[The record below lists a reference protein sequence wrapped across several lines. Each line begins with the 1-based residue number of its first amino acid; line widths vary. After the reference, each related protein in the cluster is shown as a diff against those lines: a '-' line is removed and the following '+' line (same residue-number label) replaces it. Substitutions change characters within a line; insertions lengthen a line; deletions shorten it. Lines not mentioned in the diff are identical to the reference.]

1 MWRDLKQAAHALR
14 VNPLFTLAA
23 VLALGLAIGANAAIF
38 GLVDA
43 LWFRPAAVSQPH
55 SLVRVFST
63 TDTNPSGLW
72 SFPEYLDIRDRI
84 QAFENVVARG
94 RRGATLTAPDG
105 TEQLALVNVVSMNF
119 FTALGVHAALGR
131 VFTPADE
138 SALDAN
144 PGVILGYAFWSE
156 RFGADPSLVG
166 RTIALGR
173 GKPIPVTVLGV
184 LPRSFRDLEASADRD
199 IWIPTATWGVLNGRE
214 EFAQREM
221 RWFDVIARR
230 KPDVS
235 VGTAHAEVA
244 SLAAAMARDAGDA
257 AGRAS
262 ARVLSELAWRL
273 ETGGVNALAL
283 LGLVLLV
290 VVITCV
296 NVANLL
302 LARGI
307 ARSRELAV
315 RVAIGATRMR
325 LLRQLMTESALL
337 GALGA
342 VAGLTIAMWMIRLM
356 PAVLVPPPGFRS
368 SLVFETDARV
378 IVFTL
383 GVTLLTTILFGV
395 APSWTAARGDVS
407 LLISAGGRDS
417 GFATRGS
424 DTLVAT
430 QVAVSLALLAAA
442 GVLARS
448 FVATERA
455 ELGFTR
461 EPLLTTFV
469 TPGSVSPTTVAE
481 ARRRLAA
488 LPDVSQVAVAIRAP
502 LSFSGGGLA
511 QKIFL
516 PDVPQRAGSSPPD
529 VKYNAVSANYFA
541 VLGTRLV
548 RGRLFDEED
557 ERPGEPVV
565 IINERFASEYFPG
578 RDPLGAPVR
587 LGDADGAPHR
597 ITGIVQN
604 AVINRVGEEPEPYF
618 YLPFARGEYSE
629 MTFFVDAAGPPA
641 TLAALTRDVLTALDR
656 RLQPRLQITM
666 AQYIG
671 FSTSTYRATATLA
684 SILGLLGLMLTAV
697 GVYGVMAYRTTK
709 RTREI
714 GIRVALGA
722 PRSQVVSM
730 VLREGARI
738 VALGIAV
745 GIPLALVATRLL
757 STMLFGIGP
766 WDLTTFMVVTGV
778 LAVTIAV
785 ATLIPALRATR
796 VDPSAALR
804 TA

>member
-1 MWRDLKQAAHALR
+1 MWRDLKQAALALR

-43 LWFRPAAVSQPH
+43 LWFRPPAVTQPR

-63 TDTNPSGLW
+63 TESDQSGLW
-72 SFPEYLDIRDRI
+72 SFPEYLDIRDRVQTFDGVI
-84 QAFENVVARG
+84 ARG

-119 FTALGVHAALGR
+119 FTTLGVHAAHGR

-138 SALDAN
+138 SALEAN
-144 PGVILGYAFWSE
+144 PGVVLGYAFWSE

-166 RTIALGR
+166 RSIDLGR
-173 GKPIPVTVLGV
+173 SKPVPVTVLGV
-184 LPRSFRDLEASADRD
+184 LPRSFRDLEASGDRD

-214 EFAQREM
+214 EFGQREM

-230 KPDVS
+230 KPGAS
-235 VGTAHAEVA
+235 VATAHAEVA
-244 SLAAAMARDAGDA
+244 SLAVAMARDAGDTA
-257 AGRAS
+257 DRRS

-290 VVITCV
+290 VLITCV

-356 PAVLVPPPGFRS
+356 PAVLAPPPGFRS

-378 IVFTL
+378 IAFTL
-383 GVTLLTTILFGV
+383 AVTVLTTILFGV
-395 APSWTAARGDVS
+395 APSWTAARGDVG
-407 LLISAGGRDS
+407 LLINAGGRDT

-424 DTLVAT
+424 TTLVAM
-430 QVAVSLALLAAA
+430 QVAVSLVLLAAA

-448 FVATERA
+448 FVATGRA
-455 ELGFTR
+455 DLGFTR

-469 TPGSVSPTTVAE
+469 TPGQVSAATVDE
-481 ARRRLAA
+481 ARRQLSA
-488 LPDVSQVAVAIRAP
+488 LPGVRHVAVAIRAP

-511 QKIFL
+511 QKVYL
-516 PDVPQRAGSSPPD
+516 PDAPRTIQSSAPD
-529 VKYNAVSANYFA
+529 VKFNSVSANYFA
-541 VLGTRLV
+541 VLGTTLV
-548 RGRLFDEED
+548 RGRLFDQAD
-557 ERPGEPVV
+557 ERPGEAVV
-565 IINERFASEYFPG
+565 IVNERFASEYFPG
-578 RDPLGAPVR
+578 RDPLGTTIR
-587 LGDADGAPHR
+587 LGDDAGTPHR
-597 ITGIVQN
+597 IVGIVQN
-604 AVINRVGEEPEPYF
+604 AVVNRVGEEPEPYF
-618 YLPFARGEYSE
+618 YLPFARGDSPE
-629 MTFFVDAAGPPA
+629 MTFFVDAAGHPA
-641 TLAALTRDVLTALDR
+641 TLASLTRDVLTKLDR

-666 AQYIG
+666 AQYVD
-671 FSTSTYRATATLA
+671 FSTSTYQATATLA
-684 SILGLLGLMLTAV
+684 SLLGLLGLLLTAV

-738 VALGIAV
+738 AGLGIAA
-745 GIPLALVATRLL
+745 GIPLALIATRLL
-757 STMLFGIGP
+757 SAMLFDVGP
-766 WDLTTFMVVTGV
+766 WDLTTFAVVTGV
-778 LAVTIAV
+778 LALTIAA
-785 ATLIPALRATR
+785 ATLIPALRAMR

-804 TA
+804 NG